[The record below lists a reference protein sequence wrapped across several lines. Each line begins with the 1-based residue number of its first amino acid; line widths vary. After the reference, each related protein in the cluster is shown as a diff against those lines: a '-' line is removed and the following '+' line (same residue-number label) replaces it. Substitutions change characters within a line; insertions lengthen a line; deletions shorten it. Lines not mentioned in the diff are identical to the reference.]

1 MKEINREDSLFQEA
15 DLKLKNIRKE
25 AAEAE
30 KDLSKDKKA

>member
-1 MKEINREDSLFQEA
+1 MKEINREDPLFQEA
-15 DLKLKNIRKE
+15 DLKLKNIRNE

>member
-1 MKEINREDSLFQEA
+1 MKEINREDPLFQEA

-30 KDLSKDKKA
+30 RNPSTDKKA